1 MSKTEEQFSE
11 LILEINYAISKMY
24 KRNKQVYP
32 YGSWDIAD
40 YYNHMADFYDHI
52 ERPQD
57 ANEHREWAKEWL
69 EGKGKY
75 GSMIKWTYVRERK

>member
-1 MSKTEEQFSE
+1 MTENILITGITGFVGSHLAE

-40 YYNHMADFYDHI
+40 YYNHMADFFDHI
-52 ERPQD
+52 ERPHD
-57 ANEHREWAKEWL
+57 ADSLRLDAKTWEI
-69 EGKGKY
+69 EKGEKQ
-75 GSMIKWTYVRERK
+75 